1 MSNFVI
7 SLLVAAGTGVW
18 IFNKLQNKTGNNTQ
32 KSLTASGVSAVIIFI
47 VLLSVLHTIIK

>member
-1 MSNFVI
+1 MSNLII
-7 SLLVAAGTGVW
+7 SLLVAAGIGVW

-32 KSLTASGVSAVIIFI
+32 QSLTASGVSAVIIFI